1 MLSIINHW
9 TLSIIYM
16 KENTKSVKQSKII
29 TQQPKTFEKLIVVD
43 IKSANIEHP
52 KTSNKLS
59 KHVR

>member
-1 MLSIINHW
+1 
-9 TLSIIYM
+9 M